1 MNAICV
7 VRGFYS
13 KEVTSLLV
21 CGNITTSVSKHLQLL
36 AKLLQDHSFSLFFV
50 GMLLN
55 KAGRIIVHYQL

>member
-13 KEVTSLLV
+13 KEVISLLV
-21 CGNITTSVSKHLQLL
+21 CGNITASVFKLLQLL

-50 GMLLN
+50 GMLLSQ
-55 KAGRIIVHYQL
+55 AGRRG

>member
-21 CGNITTSVSKHLQLL
+21 CGNITAPVYKLYNYLHNNYCFKITLL
-36 AKLLQDHSFSLFFV
+36 C
-50 GMLLN
+50 GMLLSQ
-55 KAGRIIVHYQL
+55 AGRRV